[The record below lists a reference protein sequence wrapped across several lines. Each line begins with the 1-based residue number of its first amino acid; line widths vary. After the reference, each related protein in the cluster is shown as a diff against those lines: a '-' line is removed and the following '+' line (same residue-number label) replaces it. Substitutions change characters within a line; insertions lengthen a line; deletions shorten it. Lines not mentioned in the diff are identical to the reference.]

1 MATER
6 PLKEIELE
14 ETIEHSLITQGGYQK
29 GESKDFDRVKALK
42 IQTLIDFV
50 KTTQP
55 KEWELYQTLRSKPE
69 ESFIKRFDEAVAKMG
84 FCIFCVM
91 ASKIKAES
99 LGYVIS
105 SLKQS

>member
-55 KEWELYQTLRSKPE
+55 K
-69 ESFIKRFDEAVAKMG
+69 
-84 FCIFCVM
+84 
-91 ASKIKAES
+91 
-99 LGYVIS
+99 
-105 SLKQS
+105 